1 MTELAKSVA
10 RDNGND
16 GLMGT
21 GDVYGFAV
29 NSIFDFASYVV
40 GCGNF
45 SLSKNEND
53 TFEIAVDSDHAIRTI
68 DKVLELYASE
78 ALSAESTNASLK
90 AFYDDICKVG
100 TPYYDEKP
108 RDV

>member
-10 RDNGND
+10 RDIDNE

-53 TFEIAVDSDHAIRTI
+53 TFEIAVDSDHAIKTI
-68 DKVLELYASE
+68 KVLELYASE